1 MAGIKLNKLVFIDNK
16 FSILHI
22 NQCAVAFF
30 LFIDESGQDHHDS
43 PYEVLAGICIED
55 KDLWNFIRCAHELEI
70 DCFGRKY
77 REIDNEIKART
88 FLKRKTFRL
97 ANQLPAIPLPDRTSL
112 AKQAL
117 DNGATIT
124 KPQLTALAQAKLD
137 YISKLLEL
145 CQRFRLKVFASVIC
159 NEDSIPADKTMLR
172 KDYVYLFERFYYF
185 LEDKANEPRGIV
197 VFDELDKSASHLLL
211 DQMDK
216 YFKKTTK
223 GRFRASLIIPEPF
236 FVHSD
241 LTTGIQVVDFV
252 AYIMSWNFR
261 IGKLNKASREELDKY
276 LELIKPL
283 RYRTT
288 RKIRDVTEYVVWS
301 VAVV

>member
-1 MAGIKLNKLVFIDNK
+1 M
-16 FSILHI
+16 
-22 NQCAVAFF
+22 AFF
-30 LFIDESGQDHHDS
+30 LFVDESGQDHHDS
-43 PYEVLAGICIED
+43 PYEVLAGIAIED
-55 KDLWNFIRCAHELEI
+55 KDLWNFIRCAHDLEI
-70 DCFGRKY
+70 ECFGRKY
-77 REIDNEIKART
+77 REKDNEIKARS

-97 ANQLPAIPLPDRTSL
+97 ANQLPAIAMPERTSL
-112 AKQAL
+112 AKRAL
-117 DNGATIT
+117 DNGSAIT
-124 KPQLTALAQAKLD
+124 KLELTALAQAKLD
-137 YISKLLEL
+137 YVGRLLEL
-145 CQRFRLKVFASVIC
+145 CQRFRFKVFASIIC
-159 NEDSIPADKTMLR
+159 DENSIPADREMLR

-185 LEDKANEPRGIV
+185 LEDKPDEPRGVV

-211 DQMDK
+211 GQMDK
-216 YFKKTTK
+216 YFKKTSK
-223 GRFRASLIIPEPF
+223 GRYRAGLIIPEPF

-261 IGKLNKASREELDKY
+261 VRKLDKAPREELNKY

-288 RKIRDVTEYVVWS
+288 REIGDKAEYVVWS

>member
-1 MAGIKLNKLVFIDNK
+1 M
-16 FSILHI
+16 
-22 NQCAVAFF
+22 AFF

-43 PYEVLAGICIED
+43 PYEVLAGIVIED
-55 KDLWNFIRCAHELEI
+55 KDLWNFIRSAHELEI

-77 REIDNEIKART
+77 SQIDNEIKART

-97 ANQLPAIPLPDRTSL
+97 ANQLPLIPWPDRSAL
-112 AKQAL
+112 AKRAL

-124 KPQLTALAQAKLD
+124 KEELTALAQAKLD
-137 YISKLLEL
+137 YAAKLLEL
-145 CQRFRLKVFASVIC
+145 CHNYRCKVFASIIC
-159 NEDSIPADKTMLR
+159 DESSIPTDKKLLR

-185 LEDKANEPRGIV
+185 LEDKADDPQGVI
-197 VFDELDKSASHLLL
+197 VFDELDKTASHLLL
-211 DQMDK
+211 GQMDK
-216 YFKKTTK
+216 YFKNTIK
-223 GRFRASLIIPEPF
+223 GRCRAGLIIPEPF

-261 IGKLNKASREELDKY
+261 VGKLNKAPREELNRY
-276 LELIKPL
+276 LELIKPM

-288 RKIRDVTEYVVWS
+288 REIGDKTEYVIWS

>member
-1 MAGIKLNKLVFIDNK
+1 M
-16 FSILHI
+16 
-22 NQCAVAFF
+22 AFF

-43 PYEVLAGICIED
+43 PYEVLAGIAIED
-55 KDLWNFIRCAHELEI
+55 KDIWVFIRCAHELEI

-77 REIDNEIKART
+77 REKGNEIKART
-88 FLKRKTFRL
+88 FLNRKTFRL
-97 ANQLPAIPLPDRTSL
+97 ANQLPAIAKPERTYL
-112 AKQAL
+112 AKRAL

-124 KPQLTALAQAKLD
+124 KLDLTALAQAKLD
-137 YISKLLEL
+137 YVCKLLEL
-145 CQRFRLKVFASVIC
+145 CQRFRFKIFASIIC
-159 NEDSIPADKTMLR
+159 NENSIPTDKEMLR

-185 LEDKANEPRGIV
+185 LEDKPNEPRGAI

-211 DQMDK
+211 SQMDK

-223 GRFRASLIIPEPF
+223 GRYRAGLIIPEPF

-252 AYIMSWNFR
+252 AYIMSWSFR
-261 IGKLNKASREELDKY
+261 VAKLNKASREELNKY

-283 RYRTT
+283 RYRTS
-288 RKIRDVTEYVVWS
+288 REIGNKDAYVIWS